1 MVENEHNTIP
11 GTIYICYQGV
21 GKSNTVNDNI
31 GFVDL
36 ESSNFRLEDGY
47 RPDDWYKYY
56 SHIAFD
62 LATQG
67 YSVFTASH
75 DVVRKELA
83 RIRDKYHPEI
93 KIAIIYPKPV
103 LRDVWVERLQKRYDK
118 KPTRKNKAAL
128 CNAKDRLPENV
139 KEMEEDAY
147 KYNFEI
153 IEIDTID
160 YLLINKLPIQDHNVA
175 FSLVLNNS
183 KDKLNNIS
191 NFIYC

>member
-31 GFVDL
+31 GFIDL
-36 ESSNFRLEDGY
+36 ESSNFRQEDGF

-56 SHIAFD
+56 SQIAFD

-83 RIRDKYHPEI
+83 KIRDKYYPEI
-93 KIAIIYPKPV
+93 KIAIIYPKPK
-103 LRDVWVERLQKRYDK
+103 LRDAWVKRLQKRYDK
-118 KPTRKNKAAL
+118 NPARKNEAAL
-128 CNAKDRLPENV
+128 GNAKDRLPENV
-139 KEMEEDAY
+139 KEMEADAH
-147 KYNFEI
+147 KYGFEI
-153 IEIDTID
+153 IEIDSTDYSLID
-160 YLLINKLPIQDHNVA
+160 KLPVQDHNVA
-175 FSLVLNNS
+175 FSLALNNN
-183 KDKLNNIS
+183 KIEKI
-191 NFIYC
+191 